1 MLDVRRLQLGFLDG
15 IEKLITEHGSAAILK
30 ERIALA
36 SDQYAALE
44 KESAASE
51 VRSNDLQVEN
61 ERLTLDLE
69 ECQKQRRALEEKLSH
84 GSNTEKYVCDH
95 CASANLKR
103 MGTRP
108 HPTFGA
114 VGLKEAI
121 FRCESCGKESA
132 FELAL

>member
-1 MLDVRRLQLGFLDG
+1 MGFLDG
-15 IEKLITEHGSAAILK
+15 IEKLITEHGSAVILK
-30 ERIALA
+30 ECIALA

-44 KESAASE
+44 KKASVSE
-51 VRSNDLQVEN
+51 VRADYLQAEN
-61 ERLTLDLE
+61 ERLKRDLE
-69 ECQKQRRALEEKLSH
+69 ECKKQRRALEEKLSY
-84 GSNTEKYVCDH
+84 GSNLEKYVCEH

-103 MGTRP
+103 TGIRP

-114 VGLKEAI
+114 VGLKEAL